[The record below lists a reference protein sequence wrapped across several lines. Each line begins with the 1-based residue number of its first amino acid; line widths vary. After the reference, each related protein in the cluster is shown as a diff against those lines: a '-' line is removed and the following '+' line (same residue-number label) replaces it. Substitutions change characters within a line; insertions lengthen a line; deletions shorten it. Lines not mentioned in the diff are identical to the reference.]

1 MLSCPD
7 ELWMEQLGILGK
19 EMDLELVQ
27 LGYNILTSTVLPE
40 WFPTCLRL
48 EVFPGKNKTMLAS

>member
-1 MLSCPD
+1 MLSCPA

-27 LGYNILTSTVLPE
+27 LGCNNT
-40 WFPTCLRL
+40 RQHH
-48 EVFPGKNKTMLAS
+48 AS